1 MRTDP
6 LPRLLLAGLT
16 IVSLVGCSTAATP
29 KPGAASHPPTAGST
43 PPAPPPT
50 SAPAS
55 AGAAAGVP
63 NAWLLVSR
71 PGEPDLHLVEAS
83 SGEVQDMAIPDGTP
97 ATNWRRVVS
106 ARVDGGET
114 VVRDDIVQ
122 PGLGGAELRIAGHWR
137 LPTVGLD
144 PVAAGR
150 SLNGSTIVLV
160 EGADNPDAG
169 KSRFAVLQH
178 FTLGA
183 VQTAGDSP
191 LRLARIVDLPGAF
204 EYDTLSPDGSIL
216 YLVQHLDA
224 AAGGHYQVRAVDVA
238 TGTLRDGVIVDK
250 GNPDEWMA
258 GSPIAQLR
266 QPGGS
271 VLTLYDGPEHPFIH
285 ALNSGEAWALCIDL
299 PAAGPDDGTGWRDW
313 GLASSPDGSAV
324 YAVNATLG
332 MAIDVDP
339 SQYAVRRSASIGTT
353 AAAPIVLAKF
363 GHGDIGPIGRRLVPS
378 PDGKLLFAAGAA
390 RLTVIK
396 TADLSVVR
404 TDLAGTSID
413 ALGITP
419 DGSTLFAL
427 LRDGGRIVAV
437 DAQTGQR
444 LGTVPGEGYDRLLAV
459 APW

>member
-6 LPRLLLAGLT
+6 LPRLLLTGLA
-16 IVSLVGCSTAATP
+16 ILSLVGCSTAATP
-29 KPGAASHPPTAGST
+29 KPSAASHPPTA
-43 PPAPPPT
+43 APP

-55 AGAAAGVP
+55 AAVAAGVP
-63 NAWLLVSR
+63 NAWLLVGQ
-71 PGEPDLHLVEAS
+71 PGEPDLHLVEAA

-97 ATNWRRVVS
+97 ATDWRRVVS
-106 ARVDGGET
+106 ARVDGAET
-114 VVRDDIVQ
+114 IVRDDIVQ
-122 PGLGGAELRIAGHWR
+122 PGLGGAELRIAGHWQ

-144 PVAAGR
+144 PVPVGR
-150 SLNGSTIVLV
+150 SLDGSTIVLV
-160 EGADNPDAG
+160 EGAYNPDAG
-169 KSRFAVLQH
+169 NSRFAVLQH

-191 LRLARIVDLPGAF
+191 LRLARIVELPGAF
-204 EYDTLSPDGSIL
+204 EYDTMSPDGSIL

-238 TGTLRDGVIVDK
+238 TGVMRDGVIVDK
-250 GNPDEWMA
+250 ANVDEWMA
-258 GSPIAQLR
+258 GSPMAQLR

-299 PAAGPDDGTGWRDW
+299 PAAGPDGGTGWRDW

-339 SQYAVRRSASIGTT
+339 SQYAVRRSASIGKT
-353 AAAPIVLAKF
+353 AAAPFVLAKF
-363 GHGDIGPIGRRLVPS
+363 GHGDVGPVGRRLVPS
-378 PDGKLLFAAGAA
+378 PDGKLLFAAGATG
-390 RLTVIK
+390 LTVIK
-396 TADLSVVR
+396 TSDLSVVR

-419 DGSTLFAL
+419 DGATLFAL
-427 LRDGGRIVAV
+427 LSDGRRIVAV
-437 DAQTGQR
+437 DAQTGER
-444 LGTVPGEGYDRLLAV
+444 LGTVPGEGYDRLLAI

>member
-6 LPRLLLAGLT
+6 LPRLLLAGLA
-16 IVSLVGCSTAATP
+16 ILSVVGCSAASTP
-29 KPGAASHPPTAGST
+29 KPNVASPAPTA
-43 PPAPPPT
+43 APT

-55 AGAAAGVP
+55 AAAEAGVP
-63 NAWLLVSR
+63 NAWLLVGR
-71 PGEPDLHLVEAS
+71 PDQPDLHLVEAA
-83 SGEVQDMAIPDGTP
+83 SGEVEEMAIPDGTP
-97 ATNWRRVVS
+97 ATEWRRVVS
-106 ARVDGGET
+106 ARVDGAET

-122 PGLGGAELRIAGHWR
+122 PGLGGAELRVAGHWR

-144 PVAAGR
+144 PVSAGR
-150 SLNGSTIVLV
+150 SLDGSTIVLV
-160 EGADNPDAG
+160 ERAAAKAG
-169 KSRFAVLQH
+169 TSRFAVLQH

-183 VQTAGDSP
+183 VQTAGDAP

-204 EYDTLSPDGSIL
+204 EYDTLSPNGAIL

-238 TGTLRDGVIVDK
+238 TGALRDGVIVDK

-285 ALNSGEAWALCIDL
+285 ALNSVEAWALCIDL
-299 PAAGPDDGTGWRDW
+299 PATGGDAGTGWRDW
-313 GLASSPDGSAV
+313 GLTPSADGSAV
-324 YAVNATLG
+324 YAINATLG

-353 AAAPIVLAKF
+353 AAAPFVLAKF
-363 GHGDIGPIGRRLVPS
+363 GHGDVGPVGRRLVLS
-378 PDGKLLFAAGAA
+378 PDGKLLFAAGAKG
-390 RLTVIK
+390 LTAIK

-404 TDLAGTSID
+404 MDLTGQSID

-437 DAQTGQR
+437 DAQTGHR

>member
-6 LPRLLLAGLT
+6 LPRLLLTGLA
-16 IVSLVGCSTAATP
+16 ILSLVGCSTAATP
-29 KPGAASHPPTAGST
+29 NAASHPPTAT
-43 PPAPPPT
+43 PA

-55 AGAAAGVP
+55 VAIEAGVL
-63 NAWLLVSR
+63 NAWLLVGR
-71 PGEPDLHLVEAS
+71 PDQPDLHLVDAAT
-83 SGEVQDMAIPDGTP
+83 GEVEEMAIPDGTP
-97 ATNWRRVVS
+97 ATDWRRVVS
-106 ARVDGGET
+106 ARVDGAET

-122 PGLGGAELRIAGHWR
+122 PGLGGAELRVAGHWR

-144 PVAAGR
+144 PVPAGR
-150 SLNGSTIVLV
+150 SLDGSTIVLV
-160 EGADNPDAG
+160 EGAYNPDAG

-178 FTLGA
+178 FALGA

-216 YLVQHLDA
+216 YVVQHLDA

-238 TGTLRDGVIVDK
+238 TGVMRDGVIVDK
-250 GNPDEWMA
+250 TNVEEWMA

-299 PAAGPDDGTGWRDW
+299 PAAGPDGGTGWRDW

-339 SQYAVRRSASIGTT
+339 SQYAVRRSAPIGTT

-363 GHGDIGPIGRRLVPS
+363 GHGDVGPVGRRLVPS
-378 PDGKLLFAAGAA
+378 PDGKLLFAAGAQG
-390 RLTVIK
+390 LTVIT

-404 TDLAGTSID
+404 TDLAGTTID

-437 DAQTGQR
+437 DARTGHR
-444 LGTVPGEGYDRLLAV
+444 LGTVSGEGYDRLLAV